1 MIAIR
6 DDDLDIDPKIKE
18 YTHVEIHP
26 SVILSAISN
35 NSTYGHHNPATR
47 NLFFSA

>member
-6 DDDLDIDPKIKE
+6 DEDLNVNTELKQ
-18 YTHVEIHP
+18 YTHVELHP

-35 NSTYGHHNPATR
+35 NATYGHHNPATR